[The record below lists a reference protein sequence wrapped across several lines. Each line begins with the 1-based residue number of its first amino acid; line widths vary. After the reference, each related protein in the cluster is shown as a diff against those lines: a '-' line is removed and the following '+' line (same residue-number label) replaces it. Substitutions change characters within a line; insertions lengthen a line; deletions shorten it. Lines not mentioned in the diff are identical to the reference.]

1 MKDGSQKDQ
10 DILELIDLMHTFAN
24 EKHQHFGKIW
34 TEFDGR
40 AFAFGM
46 IVGAFLFL
54 FQQFVAFG
62 RS

>member
-1 MKDGSQKDQ
+1 
-10 DILELIDLMHTFAN
+10 MHTFAN

-46 IVGAFLFL
+46 IVSAFLFL
-54 FQQFVAFG
+54 FHQFVAFG